1 MYIIR
6 QSTARDVL
14 IGPFVD
20 SLDGNTAET
29 GLTISNTDIRLS
41 KNGAN
46 IVAKNSGGG
55 THDEIGYYTI
65 TLDTTDTNTVGT
77 LQLMVHESGALPVYH
92 EYQVIEE
99 AIFDALFAAS
109 AAAFDANQDVTV
121 GAFAANAI
129 TAAAIADN
137 AIDAGAIAT
146 GTITAA
152 KFAAGAI
159 DAAAVATDIVTE
171 IRAGLATS
179 AELADLATS
188 AEIAALNDLS
198 AADVNAEIVDA
209 LATDTYAE
217 PTGVPPATD
226 TLANKIGRLHMAM
239 RNKVTVTVD
248 DKTFH
253 SDAGT
258 ATWKQALTDD
268 GTTYTQNEAAAP

>member
-1 MYIIR
+1 MFFLR
-6 QSTARDVL
+6 EDTASQSVV

-41 KNGAN
+41 KNGGN

-55 THDEIGYYTI
+55 THDELGYYTI
-65 TLDTTDTNTVGT
+65 TLDATDTDTVGR

-92 EYQVIEE
+92 EYQVLEE
-99 AIFDALFAAS
+99 AVFDALFAS
-109 AAAFDANQDVTV
+109 GAALAVTL
-121 GAFAANAI
+121 GTGAI
-129 TAAAIADN
+129 TAATIADG
-137 AIDAGAIAT
+137 AIDAATLAT

-198 AADVNAEIVDA
+198 AAEVNAEIVDA

-226 TLANKIGRLHMAM
+226 TLANKIGRLHMAI

-248 DKTFH
+248 DKTFYDDTG
-253 SDAGT
+253 SAE
-258 ATWKQALTDD
+258 WKQALTDD
-268 GTTYTQNEAAAP
+268 GTTYTQDEATSP